1 MNAISMGFFKNNY
14 LMQIHGVFYLYM
26 LKRLV
31 T

>member
-1 MNAISMGFFKNNY
+1 
-14 LMQIHGVFYLYM
+14 MQIHGVFYLYM